1 MISWSFLKK
10 RAIITDLHQICPRIS
25 NAIQCVICNKK
36 SEPRDK
42 ASQCMLLRASSGH
55 QCVLP
60 DRHKG
65 SPSSQSLFSTTT
77 DHRRHC
83 HPSNCHP
90 SKWKYPLLCQNM
102 KDLISALP
110 SISSLLVVIIILPIV
125 VKTRDANLVDIQE
138 CATMPR
144 LAALSYLPAWQTPQP

>member
-1 MISWSFLKK
+1 MIHRYYHGFASDMPEDK
-10 RAIITDLHQICPRIS
+10 
-25 NAIQCVICNKK
+25 QCHPMCHLQQK

-42 ASQCMLLRASSGH
+42 ASQCMLLRESSGH

-77 DHRRHC
+77 DHRRH
-83 HPSNCHP
+83 CHP